1 MSVCLCLSLSLSLA
15 LARSP
20 SLSTIVDSAHGR
32 KSKIVPALLAWV
44 PVALRLGA
52 ALEEG
57 NAWPVGIVVTEL
69 TVEAHLSEVLAE
81 DLFPA

>member
-1 MSVCLCLSLSLSLA
+1 M
-15 LARSP
+15 
-20 SLSTIVDSAHGR
+20 
-32 KSKIVPALLAWV
+32 PALLAWV